1 MNYGRPNLHL
11 EWSREM
17 RRFALILAT
26 ILPFALVACGGSS
39 KSDKDPSSSSSTAAG
54 GMGMGGSGGSEGGA
68 GGTGGTGGSGP
79 ALVDPTYIVDLTLP
93 TPTSPPQNA
102 EVKIY
107 EDVAYGTDPLQRFD
121 IILPKSGT
129 PTPLIIYIHG
139 GGFVSGDKK
148 IQDSPELQQT
158 IAGKVA
164 YASLNYRLL
173 ADVDKDGV
181 LKPMTDSKRAL
192 QFIRYHAAA
201 FNIDPKRVA
210 LMGDS
215 GGAGTSLWIATHDD
229 MAGNGDA
236 VDAMSTRVLA
246 VAPHNT
252 QATYDIKKWENV
264 VFAEYNIDLMAA
276 IKALGA
282 EQRFAS
288 FYGMDSID
296 QFETPEIVAYR
307 KEVNMFLHM
316 SADDPPIHVRNP
328 NTATMAPANQNELF
342 HHGNH
347 AKAIKSEGTAAG
359 ISVIMIIPAMGI
371 DESNGQD
378 DWTFLNTIVKQ

>member
-1 MNYGRPNLHL
+1 
-11 EWSREM
+11 M
-17 RRFALILAT
+17 RRYALILTA

-39 KSDKDPSSSSSTAAG
+39 KSDKDSSSSSSTSSG
-54 GMGMGGSGGSEGGA
+54 GMGGSGGSEGGA
-68 GGTGGTGGSGP
+68 GGTGGTGGSGSTSI
-79 ALVDPTYIVDLTLP
+79 DPTYIVDLTLP
-93 TPTSPPQNA
+93 TPTSPPGNP

-107 EDVAYGTDPLQRFD
+107 QDVAYGTDPLQRFD
-121 IILPKSGT
+121 IILPKSGM

-148 IQDSPELQQT
+148 IQDTPELQQT

-192 QFIRYHAAA
+192 QFIRYHAAD

-229 MAGNGDA
+229 MAGKGDA

-246 VAPHNT
+246 VAPNNT
-252 QATYDIKKWENV
+252 QSTYDIKKWETV
-264 VFAEYNIDLMAA
+264 VFAEYKLDLMAA

-296 QFETPEIVAYR
+296 QFDTPEIVAYR
-307 KEVNMFLHM
+307 QEVDMFVHM

-328 NTATMAPANQNELF
+328 NAATMAPASQNELF

-359 ISVIMIIPAMGI
+359 ISVITIIPAFGI

-378 DWTFLNTIVKQ
+378 DWTFLNTILKQ